1 MYLSHFDFT
10 DNKFES
16 KFPALRQKKISDNSL
31 TSLIPNLCLFCFFSS
46 SDF

>member
-16 KFPALRQKKISDNSL
+16 KFPALRQKKLVTIH
-31 TSLIPNLCLFCFFSS
+31 
-46 SDF
+46 